1 VNSLVQFLAY
11 QGVWFAAVVGAGAGT
26 PWPGVIA
33 GTAFVAA
40 SLVLSNQ
47 RDAGVRLVATALALG
62 VLLDGGLA
70 TAEWIAHA
78 APTPAVAGAPA
89 WILALWAAFALTFT
103 RSLAFLQS
111 RPALAF
117 ALGAVFGPLAYWGAA
132 QGWQAV
138 AFVAPQG
145 RALAALALGWG
156 LATWVLARVARAP
169 AGAISHPAAEA
180 TP

>member
-1 VNSLVQFLAY
+1 MKSLLQFLAY
-11 QGVWFAAVVGAGAGT
+11 QGVWFAAVVGAGAGRA
-26 PWPGVIA
+26 WPGVVA
-33 GTAFVAA
+33 GAVFVVV
-40 SLVLSNQ
+40 SLARSAR
-47 RDAGVRLVATALALG
+47 RDTGVRLVAAALALG

-70 TAEWIAHA
+70 TAEWLAHA
-78 APTPAVAGAPA
+78 TPTPAFAGAPA

-103 RSLAFLQS
+103 RSLAFLSS

-138 AFVAPQG
+138 AFAAPHG
-145 RALAALALGWG
+145 RVLAALALGWG
-156 LATWVLARVARAP
+156 VATWVLAGVARPHAATP
-169 AGAISHPAAEA
+169 HRDVAGA